1 MKTIL
6 RDFRVISKILNQKT
20 VRLYHEPKTKRFSA
34 ASSIKGMGNSF
45 VDIIFLLQFCLSDL
59 NGNSYAEMDNIKLL
73 PLQDGTLGVIS
84 RRTAVKIDQGA
95 VKQLTSMGFPYSIV
109 WVALNKH
116 NNDVVASSTWLLQM
130 QQCQDNE
137 NSRKSIF
144 PDEVWDV
151 VPYYVCSDIER
162 ELLVGQVQR
171 AMVNIEICPT
181 HVKQILRSKSFQ
193 EKVNVNVMTPQV
205 MSYLIVDTLPHV
217 ANLLCGLES
226 SEYNDESSIHTPT
239 TKWITCLWKYLT
251 MHTSQI

>member
-1 MKTIL
+1 
-6 RDFRVISKILNQKT
+6 
-20 VRLYHEPKTKRFSA
+20 
-34 ASSIKGMGNSF
+34 
-45 VDIIFLLQFCLSDL
+45 
-59 NGNSYAEMDNIKLL
+59 MDNIKLL

-137 NSRKSIF
+137 KSRKSIF

-205 MSYLIVDTLPHV
+205 MSYLIVDTLPPRGEIYHLWIGIIRIHMMKTHQYIHQPLNGLRV
-217 ANLLCGLES
+217 YGNICLC
-226 SEYNDESSIHTPT
+226 IQ
-239 TKWITCLWKYLT
+239 
-251 MHTSQI
+251 SQI